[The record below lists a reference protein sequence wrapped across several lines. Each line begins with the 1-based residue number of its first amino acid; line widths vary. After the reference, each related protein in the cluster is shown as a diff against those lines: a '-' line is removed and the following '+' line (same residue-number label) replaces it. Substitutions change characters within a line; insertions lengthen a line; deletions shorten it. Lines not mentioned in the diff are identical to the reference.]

1 MKSRRNTT
9 KVSKKSS
16 KNKSLK
22 RTSVLLPLR
31 ANGVLSYTQATYL
44 HVSSV
49 SNFDGCLPL
58 CSLYPGDGYTQRGA
72 DDSPKFHRGK
82 VFFDIEQTPSQL
94 ATYRVIGIT
103 IHSPFTVPVSSGI
116 YTMPTTWVMETN
128 WSNNTYSNPIAF
140 RSDQNKMQFSVWLD
154 KIFTVDTE
162 NGCQSL
168 SFLTEYEIPATICKF
183 ATNDVNGTKST
194 GGMQYFLMYS
204 DAPVGDI
211 NYGYNLSFRRYFSA
225 KR

>member
-1 MKSRRNTT
+1 MKSRSNTIF
-9 KVSKKSS
+9 KKSS
-16 KNKSLK
+16 KKKSLK
-22 RTSVLLPLR
+22 RTAVLLPLR
-31 ANGVLSYTQATYL
+31 ANGVVSYTQSTYL
-44 HVSSV
+44 HVSSA

-58 CSLYPGDGYTQRGA
+58 CSLYPGDGYSQRGA
-72 DDSPKFHRGK
+72 DDAPKFHRGR
-82 VFFDIEQTPSQL
+82 VFFDIEQTPSRL

-103 IHSPFTVPVSSGI
+103 IHTPFTVPVSSGI
-116 YTMPTTWVMETN
+116 YSMPTTNVMESN
-128 WSNNTYSNPIAF
+128 WSNNLYANGIAF
-140 RSDQNKMQFSVWLD
+140 RSDQNVIQFSVWLD

>member
-1 MKSRRNTT
+1 MKSRRNTI
-9 KVSKKSS
+9 SKKSS
-16 KNKSLK
+16 KKKSLK
-22 RTSVLLPLR
+22 RTAVLLPLR
-31 ANGVLSYTQATYL
+31 ANGVVSYTQSTYL
-44 HVSSV
+44 HVSSA

-58 CSLYPGDGYTQRGA
+58 CSLYPGDGYSQRGA
-72 DDSPKFHRGK
+72 DDAPKFHRGR
-82 VFFDIEQTPSQL
+82 VFFDIEQTPSRL

-103 IHSPFTVPVSSGI
+103 IHTPFTVPVSSGI
-116 YTMPTTWVMETN
+116 YSMPTTNVMESN
-128 WSNNTYSNPIAF
+128 WSNNLYANGIAF
-140 RSDQNKMQFSVWLD
+140 RSDQNVIQFSVWLD